1 MTAIRTIAVGFDGSP
16 DSEVAL
22 VWALDL
28 AAPVGA
34 RVVAVHAH
42 GLLARLEGWPTSALE
57 STVRRLA
64 EEHGV
69 SGVDV
74 SVRVEEGDA
83 CSVLARS
90 SHPPVNADLL
100 VVGSRGEGK
109 HPGLLLGSTSLELAQ
124 RAEVA
129 LVIVPCA
136 RDLASP

>member
-1 MTAIRTIAVGFDGSP
+1 MTTIRTIAVGFDGSP

-28 AAPVGA
+28 AGPLGA
-34 RVVAVHAH
+34 RVVAVHAR
-42 GLLARLEGWPTSALE
+42 GLLSRLEGWNSREME
-57 STVRRLA
+57 SIVARLA
-64 EEHGV
+64 HEHGV
-69 SGVDV
+69 ADGDA

-83 CSVLARS
+83 CSVLVRCSQA
-90 SHPPVNADLL
+90 PVNADVL

-129 LVIVPCA
+129 LVIVPGE
-136 RDLASP
+136 RDAASV